1 MSNII
6 DTIKLLNPW
15 WEDGSV
21 NEDLAK
27 PYKRDFFNK
36 MQELKKYRQVVI
48 LSGLRRVGKTTLLY
62 QTIKELLSKIKSKN
76 KSNMDCKK
84 VFYFSFDKEIDDL
97 VELFESYKE
106 LTGIDYKKE
115 KISVFFDEIT
125 KFKKWASELKLIYD
139 SSPNIKFYIS
149 SSSSINLEED
159 AIKNLAGR
167 YFLININPL
176 SFKEFLEL
184 SNKEKIINSPLLY
197 SKEIKKEFFSY
208 LLRSFPET
216 INWNNEL
223 IIKDYLRTTVIDKI
237 IKSDLPERFDN
248 INKELLYTIINL
260 FYQEPG
266 FYLDY
271 DNLSKNLKISKSTL
285 YTHIFYLE
293 FCYLIR
299 IVKNFRP
306 STLSTSRKLQRVYPY
321 WWNLA
326 YCYGENNDKILE
338 SFVLS
343 IIDGKYYW
351 RDLDKE
357 IDFLK
362 IERKN
367 ILPIEVKNKE
377 KIFGRDLNTLK
388 LFMNK
393 YKIKKALLLYLGKSE
408 IKSYNKCKIEFVS
421 FWNWLLKNNQ

>member
-1 MSNII
+1 MSNIQ

-15 WEDGSV
+15 WEDGKVS
-21 NEDLAK
+21 EELAK
-27 PYKRDFFNK
+27 QYKRSFFNK
-36 MQELKKYRQVVI
+36 IQDFKKYKQIII
-48 LSGLRRVGKTTLLY
+48 LTGLRRVGKTTLMY
-62 QTIKELLSKIKSKN
+62 QTVKELLNEINAKRI
-76 KSNMDCKK
+76 
-84 VFYFSFDKEIDDL
+84 FYFSFDKEIDDL
-97 VELFESYKE
+97 LELFENYKE
-106 LTGIDYKKE
+106 LTGVDYKKE
-115 KISVFFDEIT
+115 KIFVFFDEIT

-184 SNKEKIINSPLLY
+184 KGREKIIENYKLY
-197 SKEIKKEFFSY
+197 SREIKKEFFSY

-216 INWNNEL
+216 IKWDNEL
-223 IIKDYLRTTVIDKI
+223 VIKDYLRTTIIDKI
-237 IKSDLPERFDN
+237 IKSDLPERFNN
-248 INKELLYTIINL
+248 INKELLYKLIEL
-260 FYQEPG
+260 FYKEPG

-271 DNLSKNLKISKSTL
+271 NNLSKNLRISKNTL

-306 STLSTSRKLQRVYPY
+306 STISTSRKLQRVYPY

-343 IIDGKYYW
+343 TIDGRYYW
-351 RDLDKE
+351 RNLEKE

-362 IERKN
+362 IEGKN
-367 ILPIEVKNKE
+367 ILPIEVKNRE
-377 KIFGRDLNTLK
+377 RVEERDLNTLK
-388 LFMNK
+388 LFMRK
-393 YKIKKALLLYLGKSE
+393 YKIKEALLLYLGVEE
-408 IKSYNKCKIEFVS
+408 IRDFDGIKIEFIS
-421 FWNWLLKNNQ
+421 FWKWLLK

>member
-1 MSNII
+1 MPKIT

-21 NEDLAK
+21 SDELAK
-27 PYKRDFFNK
+27 KYKRSVFDK
-36 MQELKKYRQVVI
+36 MQELERYKQIII
-48 LSGLRRVGKTTLLY
+48 LTGLRRVGKTTLLY
-62 QTIKELLSKIKSKN
+62 QVVQELLIRIKAKKI
-76 KSNMDCKK
+76 
-84 VFYFSFDKEIDDL
+84 FYFSFDKEVDDI
-97 VELFESYKE
+97 VELFENYKE
-106 LTGIDYKKE
+106 LTGVDYKKE
-115 KISVFFDEIT
+115 KIFVFFDEIT
-125 KFKKWASELKLIYD
+125 KFKKWAGELKLIYD
-139 SSPNIKFYIS
+139 GCPNIKFYIS
-149 SSSSINLEED
+149 SSSSINLEEE
-159 AIKNLAGR
+159 AVKNLAGR
-167 YFLININPL
+167 YFLINISPL

-184 SNKEKIINSPLLY
+184 RGREKIIENDKLY
-197 SKEIKKEFFSY
+197 YREIKKEFFSY

-216 INWNNEL
+216 ISWDNEL
-223 IIKDYLRTTVIDKI
+223 VIKDYLKTTIIDKI

-248 INKELLYTIINL
+248 INKELLFNL
-260 FYQEPG
+260 LDLFFKEPG

-271 DNLSKNLKISKSTL
+271 DNLSKSLRISKNTL

-326 YCYGENNDKILE
+326 YGYGENNDKILE

-343 IIDGKYYW
+343 TIDGKYYW
-351 RDLDKE
+351 RDLEKE

-362 IERKN
+362 IEGRN
-367 ILPIEVKNKE
+367 ILPIEVKNRE
-377 KIFGRDLNTLK
+377 RVEERDLNTLK

-393 YKIKKALLLYLGKSE
+393 YKVKKSLLLYLGDEDIRK
-408 IKSYNKCKIEFVS
+408 YDGGQIEFVP
-421 FWNWLLKNNQ
+421 FWKWLLETS